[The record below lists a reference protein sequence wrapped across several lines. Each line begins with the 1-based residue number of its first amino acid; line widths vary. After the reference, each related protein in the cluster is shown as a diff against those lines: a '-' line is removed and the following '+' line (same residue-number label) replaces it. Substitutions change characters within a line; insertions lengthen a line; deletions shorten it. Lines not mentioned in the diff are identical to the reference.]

1 MVRDRGS
8 NQEGRADGGGFE
20 MKVIDKS
27 RIRRLIIQES
37 YRLSLMQQLYEQA
50 APTPTDPTASADP
63 AAAAPAADPT
73 APAAPTADPAAAPA
87 VDPTAAAIADPTA
100 AAVADP
106 TAVPPVDPTA
116 AAAAP
121 PAPGAPPAP
130 SSLTKK
136 SFDPDKDPVKDRLQ
150 QALDRARGDAKNN
163 IATESLRKKSLRFL
177 VEQEVEKPQF
187 NLRTYAREVANL
199 INNYTSLIDVK
210 KIVIDQAEANLDDE
224 FPKGSDGPKRELRDL
239 LRTVYH
245 ISLERPETPP
255 DSYAVGATEG
265 GSGGAA

>member
-1 MVRDRGS
+1 
-8 NQEGRADGGGFE
+8 

-27 RIRRLIIQES
+27 RLRRLIIQES
-37 YRLSLMQQLYEQA
+37 YSLSLMQQLYEQT

-63 AAAAPAADPT
+63 TAAAPAADPT
-73 APAAPTADPAAAPA
+73 APADPTAVPTADPTAAAAPA
-87 VDPTAAAIADPTA
+87 VDPTAVPAADPT
-100 AAVADP
+100 
-106 TAVPPVDPTA
+106 

-121 PAPGAPPAP
+121 PAPGDPPAP

-163 IATESLRKKSLRFL
+163 IATESLRKKSLLFL
-177 VEQEVEKPQF
+177 VEQEGEKPQF

-199 INNYTSLIDVK
+199 INNYTSLVDVK

-239 LRTVYH
+239 LRAVYH

-255 DSYAVGATEG
+255 DSYAVGATKG

>member
-1 MVRDRGS
+1 MVSDRGS

-27 RIRRLIIQES
+27 RLRRLIIQES
-37 YRLSLMQQLYEQA
+37 YNLSLMQQLYEQTT
-50 APTPTDPTASADP
+50 PTPTDPTASADP
-63 AAAAPAADPT
+63 TAAAPAADPT
-73 APAAPTADPAAAPA
+73 APADPTAVPTADPTAAATPA
-87 VDPTAAAIADPTA
+87 VDPTAAPAVDPTA

-106 TAVPPVDPTA
+106 TA
-116 AAAAP
+116 AAAP
-121 PAPGAPPAP
+121 PAPGAPPTP

-163 IATESLRKKSLRFL
+163 IATESLRKKSLLFL
-177 VEQEVEKPQF
+177 VEQEGEKPQF

-199 INNYTSLIDVK
+199 INNYTSLVDVK

>member
-1 MVRDRGS
+1 
-8 NQEGRADGGGFE
+8 

-27 RIRRLIIQES
+27 RLRRLIVQES
-37 YRLSLMQQLYEQA
+37 YSLSLMQQLYEQT

-63 AAAAPAADPT
+63 TAAAPAADPT
-73 APAAPTADPAAAPA
+73 APADPTAVLAADPTAAAAPA
-87 VDPTAAAIADPTA
+87 VDPTAVPAA
-100 AAVADP
+100 
-106 TAVPPVDPTA
+106 DPTA

-121 PAPGAPPAP
+121 PAPGAPPTP

-163 IATESLRKKSLRFL
+163 IATESLRKKSLLFL
-177 VEQEVEKPQF
+177 VEQEGEKPQF

-199 INNYTSLIDVK
+199 INNYTSLVDVK

-224 FPKGSDGPKRELRDL
+224 FPKGSNGPKRELRDL